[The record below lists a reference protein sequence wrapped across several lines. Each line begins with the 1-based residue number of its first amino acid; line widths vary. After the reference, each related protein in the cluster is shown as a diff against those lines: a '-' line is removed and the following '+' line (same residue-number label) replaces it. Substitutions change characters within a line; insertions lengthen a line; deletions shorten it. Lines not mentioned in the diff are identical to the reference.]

1 LKIRLN
7 NNGKGISGQV
17 NLPGSKSVSNRVLI
31 IKALSGLPFEI
42 NNLSDSDDTIFLERA
57 LSEYAHLDNVHI
69 GHAGTD
75 MRFLTA
81 FFSMQPKTVI
91 LTGSDRLKERPV
103 KDLVEVL
110 KVLGADISY
119 LEKEGYP
126 PLRITGR
133 ELSGGE
139 VEMDATISSQFVT
152 ALLLISPYFMEGLIL
167 SLSGELVSKPYI
179 ALTINV
185 MKEFGAEV
193 SWEQN
198 QIRVFSKPY
207 AYEKKTYYV
216 EADWSSASYYYSMVA
231 LSEVN
236 TSVTLM
242 GLSENS
248 SQADARC
255 SALYRWFGVDTIFD
269 KGKAIIKK
277 TGQMKPGLLEL
288 NLVDC
293 PDIAQTLVV
302 TCIAMRCPFRFSGL
316 QTLKIK
322 ETDRIKALQLEARK
336 FGIELETSD
345 NTIQWLKP
353 TDIKNDECVVS
364 TYHDHRMA
372 MSFSPLSLEMEGLC
386 IDDPDVVSKSYPLFW
401 KHLNSIGISH
411 ELMGDS
417 L

>member
-42 NNLSDSDDTIFLERA
+42 NNLSDSDDTIYLERA
-57 LSEYAHLDNVHI
+57 LSEYAHLDKVHI

-152 ALLLISPYFMEGLIL
+152 ALLLISPFFMEGLIL
-167 SLSGELVSKPYI
+167 NLSGELVSKPYI
-179 ALTINV
+179 ALTISV

-248 SQADARC
+248 SQADAQC